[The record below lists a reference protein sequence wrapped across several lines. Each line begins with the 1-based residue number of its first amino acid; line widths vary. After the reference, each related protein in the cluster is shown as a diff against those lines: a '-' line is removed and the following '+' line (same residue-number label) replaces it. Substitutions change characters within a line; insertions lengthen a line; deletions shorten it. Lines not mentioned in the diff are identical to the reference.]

1 MLLSTRMRR
10 LLLAA
15 LAAVLVAPTGAGA
28 GEPIMALGDVQ
39 PGAHC
44 TGLTVVHG
52 TDVSSFVVDVLD
64 VIDRQ
69 RPDDARI
76 LIRVSGPTVDA
87 TGLGPGFS
95 GSPIYCRDADGLARN
110 IGAISTGIGEYGG
123 AVGLATPIETILA
136 EPILPPA
143 STPRSLGRSAV
154 IGSRSL
160 TGPLTLSGV
169 SPSLAEMFA
178 RASRRAGRPLLTTGA
193 SPRAI
198 GYGPQSLVPGS
209 AVSVGLTSG
218 DVSIGAIGTVT
229 YVDGSDLWLFGHPLD
244 GAGRRALFLQDAYI
258 HTVVNNPVGSADLST
273 YKLGSPGADVGTV
286 TSDGLSAVAGQL
298 GALPPSYPVKVFAR
312 DLDTGRVR
320 SLTTRIADE
329 ADVGRPTGPSAFGV
343 AGSAAVA
350 EAASSVL
357 GGAPARQTGDMC
369 VAITLRELKRPARFC
384 EHYAVDGSGP
394 NALAGA
400 LAADFAEAAALID
413 DYAFGVL
420 HPTYV
425 EVGMR
430 LRRGLR
436 QAYLLD
442 VSGPRR
448 VRRGRRV
455 ALRLHLR
462 RTVTGV
468 RFTRTIRLRIP
479 RSAAVGSRTIK
490 LSGTDAEAG
499 SSPDDAG
506 DLSVIF
512 TDEPSRDASPPDS
525 VEQVRTAIE
534 ALTRYDGV
542 TATIAGHD
550 VDAYRDPDL
559 RISGEARVAV
569 TIRR

>member
-10 LLLAA
+10 PLLAA
-15 LAAVLVAPTGAGA
+15 LAAVLVAPATAA
-28 GEPIMALGDVQ
+28 AAEPIMALGDVQ

-52 TDVSSFVVDVLD
+52 TDVSSFDVDVLD

-76 LIRVSGPTVDA
+76 LVRVSGPTVDA

-95 GSPIYCRDADGLARN
+95 GSPIYCRDADGVARN

-136 EPILPPA
+136 EPIQPPS
-143 STPRSLGRSAV
+143 STPRSLARSAV

-160 TGPLTLSGV
+160 AGPLTLSGV
-169 SPSLAEMFA
+169 SPALAEMFA

-193 SPRAI
+193 SPRAL
-198 GYGPQSLVPGS
+198 GYAPQPLVPGA

-218 DVSIGAIGTVT
+218 DVAIGAIGTVT
-229 YVDGSDLWLFGHPLD
+229 YVDGADVWLFGHSLD
-244 GAGRRALFLQDAYI
+244 GAGRRSLFLQDAYI
-258 HTVVNNPVGSADLST
+258 HTVVNNPVGTADLST
-273 YKLGSPGADVGTV
+273 YKLGSPGNDIGTV

-329 ADVGRPTGPSAFGV
+329 ADVGRPTGASALGV

-369 VAITLRELKRPARFC
+369 VAIALRELKRPARFC

-400 LAADFAEAAALID
+400 LAADFAAAADLVD
-413 DYAFGVL
+413 GYAFGVL
-420 HPTYV
+420 HPTDV
-425 EVGMR
+425 EVGLR

-442 VSGPRR
+442 ASGPRR
-448 VRRGRRV
+448 VRRGRKV
-455 ALRLHLR
+455 ELRLHLR
-462 RTVTGV
+462 RAATGV
-468 RFTRTIRLRIP
+468 RLTRTIRLRIP
-479 RSAAVGSRTIK
+479 RDAALGSRAIK
-490 LSGTDAEAG
+490 LSGTDADVG
-499 SSPDDAG
+499 SNPDDGG

-512 TDEPSRDASPPDS
+512 TDDPSTDESPPDS
-525 VEQVRTAIE
+525 VDQVRAAIE
-534 ALTRYDGV
+534 ALTRYDGI
-542 TATIAGHD
+542 TATIGGDD
-550 VDAYRDPDL
+550 VEAYRDPDL
-559 RISGEARVAV
+559 RISGDARVAV

>member
-10 LLLAA
+10 PLLAA
-15 LAAVLVAPTGAGA
+15 LAAVLVAPATAA
-28 GEPIMALGDVQ
+28 AAEPIMALGDVQ

-52 TDVSSFVVDVLD
+52 TDVSSFDVDVLD

-76 LIRVSGPTVDA
+76 LVRVSGPTVDA

-95 GSPIYCRDADGLARN
+95 GSPIYCRDADGVARN

-136 EPILPPA
+136 EPIQPPS
-143 STPRSLGRSAV
+143 STPRSLARSAV

-160 TGPLTLSGV
+160 AGPLTLSGV
-169 SPSLAEMFA
+169 SPALAEMFA

-193 SPRAI
+193 SPRAL
-198 GYGPQSLVPGS
+198 GYPPQPLVPGA

-218 DVSIGAIGTVT
+218 DVAIGAIGTVT
-229 YVDGSDLWLFGHPLD
+229 YVDGADVWLFGHSLD
-244 GAGRRALFLQDAYI
+244 GAGRRSLFLQDAYI
-258 HTVVNNPVGSADLST
+258 HTVVNNPVGTADLST
-273 YKLGSPGADVGTV
+273 YKLGSPGNDIGTV

-329 ADVGRPTGPSAFGV
+329 ADVGRPTGASALGV

-369 VAITLRELKRPARFC
+369 VAIALRELKRPARFC

-400 LAADFAEAAALID
+400 LAADFAAAADLVD
-413 DYAFGVL
+413 GYAFGVL
-420 HPTYV
+420 HPTDV
-425 EVGMR
+425 EVGLR

-442 VSGPRR
+442 ASGPRR
-448 VRRGRRV
+448 VRRGRKV
-455 ALRLHLR
+455 ELRLHLR
-462 RTVTGV
+462 RAATGV
-468 RFTRTIRLRIP
+468 RLTRTIRLRIP
-479 RSAAVGSRTIK
+479 RDAALGSRAIK
-490 LSGTDAEAG
+490 LSGTDADVG
-499 SSPDDAG
+499 SNPDDGG

-512 TDEPSRDASPPDS
+512 TDDPSTDESPPDS
-525 VEQVRTAIE
+525 VDQVRAAIE
-534 ALTRYDGV
+534 ALTRYDGI
-542 TATIAGHD
+542 TATIGGDD
-550 VDAYRDPDL
+550 VEAYRDPDL
-559 RISGEARVAV
+559 RISGDARVTV